1 MLESI
6 LPMVYVFV
14 CLSILI
20 AMWIYII
27 KDLAQIR
34 VAQKLEIEI
43 MLRMNKEF
51 LDKYNDKEGKK

>member
-51 LDKYNDKEGKK
+51 LDKYDDKGGKK

>member
-14 CLSILI
+14 CLSLLI

>member
-51 LDKYNDKEGKK
+51 LDKYDNKGGKK

>member
-6 LPMVYVFV
+6 LPIVYVFV

-51 LDKYNDKEGKK
+51 LDKYDDKGGKK

>member
-14 CLSILI
+14 CLSLLI

-51 LDKYNDKEGKK
+51 LDKYDDKGGKK

>member
-1 MLESI
+1 MLDSI
-6 LPMVYVFV
+6 LPILISFT
-14 CLSILI
+14 CLSVLI
-20 AMWIYII
+20 AMWVYII

-51 LDKYNDKEGKK
+51 LDKYDDKEGKK